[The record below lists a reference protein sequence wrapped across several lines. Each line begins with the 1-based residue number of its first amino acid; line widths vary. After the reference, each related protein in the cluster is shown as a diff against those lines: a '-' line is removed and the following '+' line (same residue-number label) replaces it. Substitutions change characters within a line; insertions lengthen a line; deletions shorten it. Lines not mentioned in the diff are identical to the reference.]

1 MIDFDWCLDFALYFS
16 ALLLGAAGLFLLVFT
31 NDLDQQKRRFYNVF
45 LLLLMLVSLT
55 DLALMVLRLNKT
67 PVVIQDI
74 ASLLSDVCNLP
85 VFPLLTAWLL
95 YLCGEPLRRSPAF
108 YTVCIIQVLR
118 LAVYVAYPVTGISH
132 TIIQGGGIQ
141 NPLMAIDLILGIAL
155 LLFNLVILVRRWR
168 KLTMGQR
175 GFFIACDFL
184 PAALM
189 ILCMEFFLIRNQ
201 SQQYRMHKEEIIR
214 QQEEI
219 IRQQEDLARQKTKI
233 AVLQMRPHFIY
244 NTMMSIYYLCRQDAD
259 KAQQVILDFSSY
271 LKKNFTAIAREDT
284 VPFTE
289 ELEHTRAYLAVEK
302 VRFEDKLFVEFDTP
316 FTVFRLPPLTL
327 QPIVENAVKHGVSPG
342 LDPLY
347 LSVVTEGSNQGVAI
361 IVEDTGPGYA
371 PADDNEPHIAL
382 ANIRQRL
389 KTMCSGSLEITQ
401 RKDGGTKVTIRIP
414 QQ

>member
-16 ALLLGAAGLFLLVFT
+16 ALPLGAAGLFLLVFT
-31 NDLDQQKRRFYNVF
+31 NDLDHQNRRFYNVF
-45 LLLLMLVSLT
+45 LLLLILVSLT

-74 ASLLSDVCNLP
+74 TSLLSDVCNLP
-85 VFPLLTAWLL
+85 VFPLLTAWIL

-108 YTVCIIQVLR
+108 YTVCIIQFLK

-141 NPLMAIDLILGIAL
+141 NPLMTIDLILGIAL
-155 LLFNLVILVRRWR
+155 FLFNLVILIRRRR
-168 KLTMGQR
+168 KLTVGQQV
-175 GFFIACDFL
+175 FFIACILL
-184 PAALM
+184 PTALI
-189 ILCMEFFLIRNQ
+189 ILCMEFFLIRDQ
-201 SQQYRMHKEEIIR
+201 SWQYRMHKEKII
-214 QQEEI
+214 Q
-219 IRQQEDLARQKTKI
+219 QQEDLARQKTKI

-259 KAQQVILDFSSY
+259 KAQQVILDFNSY
-271 LKKNFTAIAREDT
+271 LKKNFTAIASEDT
-284 VPFTE
+284 VPFSE

-302 VRFEDKLFVEFDTP
+302 IRFEDKLFVEFDTP

-327 QPIVENAVKHGVSPG
+327 QPIVENAVKYGVSPG
-342 LDPLY
+342 LEPLY
-347 LSVVTEGSNQGVAI
+347 LSVVTEESDQGVAI
-361 IVEDTGPGYA
+361 VVEDTGPGYA
-371 PADDNEPHIAL
+371 SADDDEPHIAL

-389 KTMCSGSLEITQ
+389 KTMCGGSLEITQ

-414 QQ
+414 Q

>member
-16 ALLLGAAGLFLLVFT
+16 ALPLGAAGLFLLVFT
-31 NDLDQQKRRFYNVF
+31 NDLDHQNRRFYNVF
-45 LLLLMLVSLT
+45 LLLLILVSLT

-74 ASLLSDVCNLP
+74 TSLLSDVCNLP
-85 VFPLLTAWLL
+85 VFPLLTAWIL

-108 YTVCIIQVLR
+108 YTVCIIQFLR

-141 NPLMAIDLILGIAL
+141 NPLMTIDLILGIAL
-155 LLFNLVILVRRWR
+155 FLFNLVILIRRRR
-168 KLTMGQR
+168 KLTVGQQV
-175 GFFIACDFL
+175 FFIACNL
-184 PAALM
+184 SPTALI
-189 ILCMEFFLIRNQ
+189 ILCMEFFLIRDQ
-201 SQQYRMHKEEIIR
+201 SWQYRMHKEKII
-214 QQEEI
+214 Q
-219 IRQQEDLARQKTKI
+219 QQEDLARQKTKI

-259 KAQQVILDFSSY
+259 KAQQVILDFNSY
-271 LKKNFTAIAREDT
+271 LKKNFTAIASEDT
-284 VPFTE
+284 VPFSE

-302 VRFEDKLFVEFDTP
+302 IRFEDKLFVEFDTP

-327 QPIVENAVKHGVSPG
+327 QPIVENAVKYGVSPG
-342 LDPLY
+342 LEPLY
-347 LSVVTEGSNQGVAI
+347 LSVVTEESDQGVAI
-361 IVEDTGPGYA
+361 VVEDTGPGYA

-389 KTMCSGSLEITQ
+389 KTMCGGSLEITQ

-414 QQ
+414 Q

>member
-16 ALLLGAAGLFLLVFT
+16 ALPLGAAGLFLLVFT
-31 NDLDQQKRRFYNVF
+31 NDLDHQNRRFYNVF
-45 LLLLMLVSLT
+45 LLLLILVSLT

-74 ASLLSDVCNLP
+74 TSLLSDVCNLP
-85 VFPLLTAWLL
+85 VFPLLTAWIL

-108 YTVCIIQVLR
+108 YTVCIIQFLR

-141 NPLMAIDLILGIAL
+141 NPLMTIDLILGIAL
-155 LLFNLVILVRRWR
+155 FLFNLVILIRRRR
-168 KLTMGQR
+168 KLTVGQQV
-175 GFFIACDFL
+175 FFIACNLL
-184 PAALM
+184 PTALI
-189 ILCMEFFLIRNQ
+189 ILCMEFFLIRDQ
-201 SQQYRMHKEEIIR
+201 SWQYRMHKEKII
-214 QQEEI
+214 Q
-219 IRQQEDLARQKTKI
+219 QQEDLARQKTKI

-259 KAQQVILDFSSY
+259 KAQQVILDFNSY
-271 LKKNFTAIAREDT
+271 LKKNFTAIASEDT
-284 VPFTE
+284 VPFSE

-302 VRFEDKLFVEFDTP
+302 IRFEDKLFVEFDTP

-327 QPIVENAVKHGVSPG
+327 QPIVENAVKYGVSPG
-342 LDPLY
+342 LEPLY
-347 LSVVTEGSNQGVAI
+347 LSVVTEESDQGVAI
-361 IVEDTGPGYA
+361 VVEDTGPGYA

-389 KTMCSGSLEITQ
+389 KTMCGGSLEITQ

-414 QQ
+414 Q

>member
-16 ALLLGAAGLFLLVFT
+16 ALPLGAAGLFLLVFT
-31 NDLDQQKRRFYNVF
+31 NDLDHQNRRFYNVF
-45 LLLLMLVSLT
+45 LLLLILVSLT

-74 ASLLSDVCNLP
+74 TSLLSDVCNLP
-85 VFPLLTAWLL
+85 VFPLLTAWIL

-108 YTVCIIQVLR
+108 YTVCIIQFLR

-141 NPLMAIDLILGIAL
+141 NPLMTIDLILGIAL
-155 LLFNLVILVRRWR
+155 FLFNFVILIRRRR
-168 KLTMGQR
+168 KLTVGQQV
-175 GFFIACDFL
+175 FFIACNLL
-184 PAALM
+184 PTALI
-189 ILCMEFFLIRNQ
+189 ILCMEFFLIRDQ
-201 SQQYRMHKEEIIR
+201 SRQYRMRKEEII
-214 QQEEI
+214 Q
-219 IRQQEDLARQKTKI
+219 QQEDLARQKTKI

-259 KAQQVILDFSSY
+259 KAQQVILDFNSY
-271 LKKNFTAIAREDT
+271 LKKNFTAIASEDT
-284 VPFTE
+284 VPFSE

-302 VRFEDKLFVEFDTP
+302 IRFEDKLFVEFDTP

-327 QPIVENAVKHGVSPG
+327 QPIVENAVKYGVSPG
-342 LDPLY
+342 LEPLY
-347 LSVVTEGSNQGVAI
+347 LSVVTEESDQGVAI
-361 IVEDTGPGYA
+361 VVEDTGPGYA
-371 PADDNEPHIAL
+371 SADDDEPHIAL

-389 KTMCSGSLEITQ
+389 KTMCGGSLEITQ

-414 QQ
+414 Q

>member
-16 ALLLGAAGLFLLVFT
+16 ALPLGAAGLFLLVFT
-31 NDLDQQKRRFYNVF
+31 NDLDHQKRRFYNVF
-45 LLLLMLVSLT
+45 LLLLILVSLT

-74 ASLLSDVCNLP
+74 TSLLSDACNLP
-85 VFPLLTAWLL
+85 VFPLLTAWIL

-108 YTVCIIQVLR
+108 YTVCIIQFLR
-118 LAVYVAYPVTGISH
+118 LAVYVANPVTGISH

-141 NPLMAIDLILGIAL
+141 NPLMTIDLILGIAL
-155 LLFNLVILVRRWR
+155 FLFNLVILIRRRR
-168 KLTMGQR
+168 KLTVGQQV
-175 GFFIACDFL
+175 FFIACDLL
-184 PAALM
+184 PTALM
-189 ILCMEFFLIRNQ
+189 ILCMEFFLIRDQ
-201 SQQYRMHKEEIIR
+201 SRQYRMHKEEII
-214 QQEEI
+214 Q
-219 IRQQEDLARQKTKI
+219 QQEDLARQKTKI

-259 KAQQVILDFSSY
+259 KAQQVILDFNSY
-271 LKKNFTAIAREDT
+271 LKKNFTAIASEDT
-284 VPFTE
+284 VPFSE

-302 VRFEDKLFVEFDTP
+302 IRFEDKLFVEFDTP

-327 QPIVENAVKHGVSPG
+327 QPIVENAVKYGVSPG
-342 LDPLY
+342 LEPLY
-347 LSVVTEGSNQGVAI
+347 LSVVTEESDQGVAI
-361 IVEDTGPGYA
+361 VVEDTGPGYA

-389 KTMCSGSLEITQ
+389 MTMCGGSLEITQ

-414 QQ
+414 Q